1 MSIKTIGLLSPG
13 DMGHVVAKVLH
24 SHGLR
29 VLTCLKGRSE
39 RTRMLAREAQV
50 EAVPTYEA
58 LVSET
63 DMLLSIVVP
72 EAALSTAR
80 LVAEALRQAGKTTTY
95 VDCNAVAPETVKAI
109 GAVVTSVGS
118 RMIDTGII
126 GPPPRQPGVTRFYAS
141 GSEVE
146 RFVELG
152 NFGLDIRSLGKDIGL
167 ASGLKMCYAA
177 LTKGMTAIATELLV
191 TAHTMGLY
199 EPLVAEWQISQRDR
213 YRTIERQLPVMP
225 TKAGR
230 WISEMEEI
238 AKTFG
243 DIGLTPKIHL
253 GAADMYRFVGTS
265 PLAGETPETRDR
277 DRTLAQ
283 VIEGLATHLQESKA
297 PHLSS

>member
-1 MSIKTIGLLSPG
+1 MSIQTIGLLSPG
-13 DMGHVVAKVLH
+13 DMGNVVAKVLQN
-24 SHGLR
+24 HGLR

-58 LVSET
+58 LVAET
-63 DMLLSIVVP
+63 EMLLSIVVP

-80 LVAEALRQAGKTTTY
+80 LVADALCQAAKTTTY

-109 GAVVTSVGS
+109 GAVITSVGS
-118 RMIDTGII
+118 RMIDAGII
-126 GPPPRQPGVTRFYAS
+126 GSPPRQPGVTRFYAS
-141 GSEVE
+141 GPEVE

-152 NFGLDIRSLGKDIGL
+152 NFGLDIRSLGRDIGL

-199 EPLVAEWQISQRDR
+199 EPLVAEWQLSQKDR

-253 GAADMYRFVGTS
+253 GVADMYRFVGTS
-265 PLAGETPETRDR
+265 PLAEETPETRDR

-283 VIEGLATHLQESKA
+283 MIEGLAAHLQESKA
-297 PHLSS
+297 PRLSS

>member
-1 MSIKTIGLLSPG
+1 
-13 DMGHVVAKVLH
+13 
-24 SHGLR
+24 
-29 VLTCLKGRSE
+29 
-39 RTRMLAREAQV
+39 
-50 EAVPTYEA
+50 
-58 LVSET
+58 
-63 DMLLSIVVP
+63 
-72 EAALSTAR
+72 
-80 LVAEALRQAGKTTTY
+80 
-95 VDCNAVAPETVKAI
+95 
-109 GAVVTSVGS
+109 
-118 RMIDTGII
+118 
-126 GPPPRQPGVTRFYAS
+126 
-141 GSEVE
+141 VE

-152 NFGLDIRSLGKDIGL
+152 NFGLDIRSLGRDIGL

-177 LTKGMTAIATELLV
+177 LTKGMTAIAIELLV

-199 EPLVAEWQISQRDR
+199 EPLVAEWQISQKDR

-265 PLAGETPETRDR
+265 PLAEETPETRDR

-283 VIEGLATHLQESKA
+283 VIEGLAAHLQESRA
-297 PHLSS
+297 PRLSS